1 MMEELD
7 KLRKAVVEGDPDLA
21 KVLAEKLLKAGF
33 DPSKAIN
40 DGVVAGIHEA
50 GELWNKNVYFLP
62 DVVMSAE
69 AFKAAMA
76 VLEKKRPAGSQKSIG
91 KYLICTVEG
100 DIHDLG
106 KSIVVT
112 MLQAAGFAVH
122 DLGVDVPLKTVLSKV
137 SEVKPDIVGFGAYMS
152 TTAATMKDYVAALK
166 KAGYKGKIM
175 IGGVRTSEEYAKQ
188 MGADAWG
195 RDGFD
200 AAQKAKKLMGVRK

>member
-7 KLRKAVVEGDPDLA
+7 KLKKAVVEGDPDQA
-21 KVLAEKLLKAGF
+21 KALAEKLLKAGI
-33 DPSKAIN
+33 DPLKAIN
-40 DGVVAGIHEA
+40 DGVVAGIQEA

-69 AFKAAMA
+69 AFKAGMA
-76 VLEKKRPAGSQKSIG
+76 VLEKKRPAGAQKSIG

-122 DLGVDVPLKTVLSKV
+122 DLGVDVPLKTVLGKV
-137 SEVKPDIVGFGAYMS
+137 GEVKPDIVGLGAYMS

-175 IGGVRTSEEYAKQ
+175 IGGVRTSEEYAGQ

-195 RDGFD
+195 RDAFD
-200 AAQKAKKLMGVRK
+200 AAQKAKKLMGVKK